1 MKKKIYLDHAATTPV
16 LQEVIDAMKEAF
28 STNFGNPSS
37 LHTIGQQARDLMER
51 SRECIANNFKVDTK
65 EIIFTGS
72 GTESDNLAIQGTA
85 FRLRKLGKGN
95 HIITSVIEHSAV
107 LNTFRYL
114 QAQHGF
120 RVTEVPV
127 DQEGI
132 LDLDA
137 LQDAI
142 NSETIFISVMYA
154 NNEIG
159 TIQPIK
165 PIGDICEDK
174 GIIFHTDAVQAFGKI
189 PIDPENDGFHLL
201 SASAHKIYG
210 PKGIGLLY
218 MRDGGDL
225 EGIGRYIQPIIQGG
239 GHERGYRSATE
250 NVPGIVGFAKAV
262 ELAFNSMKKEADRQT
277 KIRDKLIDSLVNEIP
292 GVVLN
297 GHKTRRLPNNVNI
310 CIEHVEGESML
321 IQLDMAGYEV
331 STGSACSSKSLKPS
345 HVLLAIGRTPELA
358 HGSLRITLGLSTTE
372 KIADDFV
379 STLKNIV
386 IKLREISP
394 LFK

>member
-1 MKKKIYLDHAATTPV
+1 
-16 LQEVIDAMKEAF
+16 
-28 STNFGNPSS
+28 
-37 LHTIGQQARDLMER
+37 
-51 SRECIANNFKVDTK
+51 
-65 EIIFTGS
+65 
-72 GTESDNLAIQGTA
+72 
-85 FRLRKLGKGN
+85 
-95 HIITSVIEHSAV
+95 
-107 LNTFRYL
+107 
-114 QAQHGF
+114 
-120 RVTEVPV
+120 
-127 DQEGI
+127 
-132 LDLDA
+132 
-137 LQDAI
+137 
-142 NSETIFISVMYA
+142 MYA